1 MRLDLFLDYYDKR
14 GFSDET
20 VEAGVRALTRAEGML
35 IKQGTSLDKADQAQ
49 IRILLDQWIQDQHN
63 DPDSIFALAR
73 YFYLT
78 QRNDLYVYFTSLTGG
93 MGVIETIKS
102 RFDEIM
108 DPMKSDSILDV
119 PQPPLGSDPSV
130 YPDFTQKFMAQL
142 EKITTQDQAHHI
154 LCGNNHGLSKAAFAK
169 EKEIYEASSSMDD
182 YLKGLHQRKV
192 RELQEHCDQNKVWFE
207 QKITQE
213 AVDFVASNQELLS
226 AVHKDGILYL
236 TKIPY
241 DPSNYLK
248 ESDPLKRRYLA
259 CHCPFVREAILK
271 GEPIVSSSWCSCSAG
286 FEKFHFESILDR
298 PLEVQVLQSVLKGDP
313 ICRFAIKL

>member
-1 MRLDLFLDYYDKR
+1 MRLDLFLDYYEKR
-14 GFSDET
+14 GFSDDAI
-20 VEAGVRALTRAEGML
+20 EAGVRALTRAEGML
-35 IKQGTSLDKADQAQ
+35 MRQGTALDKANQAQ
-49 IRILLDQWIQDQHN
+49 VRILLDQWIEDQHN
-63 DPDSIFALAR
+63 DPDAILALAR

-78 QRNDLYVYFTSLTGG
+78 QRNDLYVYFASLTGG
-93 MGVIETIKS
+93 MGVIETIKE
-102 RFDEIM
+102 RFNEIM
-108 DPMKSDSILDV
+108 DPLTATSVLDV
-119 PQPPLGSDPSV
+119 PQPPLGSDPSKV
-130 YPDFTQKFMAQL
+130 PDFTQKFMTQL
-142 EKITTQDQAHHI
+142 EKVATSDQTHQI

-169 EKEIYEASSSMDD
+169 EKEIYEASPSMEA

-192 RELQEHCDQNKVWFE
+192 QELQDHCDQNKVWFE

-226 AVHKDGILYL
+226 AVHQNGILYL

-248 ESDPLKRRYLA
+248 ETDPLKRCYLA

-271 GEPIVSSSWCSCSAG
+271 GKPVVSSAWCSCSAG

-298 PLEVQVLQSVLKGDP
+298 TLDVQVLQSVLKGDP